1 MDTVLQLNC
10 EEKSTSA
17 VIVLWYKPSQDK
29 ALYLGAA
36 SSYLKGPHW
45 KKGTS
50 SLLTCFRI
58 TLLKSTNDVKLTE
71 KLQEKEQAMVVQY
84 FC

>member
-1 MDTVLQLNC
+1 MI
-10 EEKSTSA
+10 
-17 VIVLWYKPSQDK
+17 VIVVQESQDK
-29 ALYLGAA
+29 ARYLGAA
-36 SSYLKGPHW
+36 SAYLKGPHW
-45 KKGTS
+45 KKGTR

-58 TLLKSTNDVKLTE
+58 MLLDGTNDVELTE